1 MKSIKEYPKATKIE
15 IPLTIGGLTRY
26 FRIADSTF
34 RSRFDFRDS
43 VLTPLVFEGPR
54 SAPYPKKL
62 TTPAIGIEERNM
74 VGTSRSVDTSRLVSR
89 PRTLALIEHSPDGS
103 SKDVLTLTMDVSG
116 PVPLFVITLLVPVP
130 ELRDRTIVYI
140 DHVRAEVRWQNTQPP
155 SRDAETFTKG
165 IKEMML
171 MKKALIDR
179 GLAEDAAQ
187 DQAMRTLLPEGLA
200 RLLRP
205 DSEGGSADARKRA
218 NLFIALTQSYIARH
232 PE

>member
-1 MKSIKEYPKATKIE
+1 
-15 IPLTIGGLTRY
+15 
-26 FRIADSTF
+26 
-34 RSRFDFRDS
+34 
-43 VLTPLVFEGPR
+43 
-54 SAPYPKKL
+54 
-62 TTPAIGIEERNM
+62 
-74 VGTSRSVDTSRLVSR
+74 
-89 PRTLALIEHSPDGS
+89 
-103 SKDVLTLTMDVSG
+103 
-116 PVPLFVITLLVPVP
+116 VPLFVITLLVPVP